1 MMNRT
6 TSFVVGALTCLV
18 AGTSF
23 VTIHLGDAG
32 AADECLA
39 APKQASAPGQHWYYR
54 IDRAT
59 QRHCWYLGDAGKA
72 ASRTAKA
79 ASAHRSTLTDSDREA
94 DSDRETALARSSNVR
109 AEMPMPQMSRDD
121 GAKVAAAAPVA
132 PVAADSGNA
141 AQQSTPG
148 VVASEAPAQSDVW
161 RALDAANFK
170 ASASEPPKPSA
181 SVAASTMADATQDTR
196 QDAKSDSDSASAA
209 SAAPAAAPAVA
220 PPSVAVVPPAIANW
234 QAPAMGRATSLSA
247 LFLAAFG
254 ALIFVTLAAAL
265 AYFFTDRTRSREVDG
280 GLSLPQ
286 DWPPEPFRLPSSLK
300 LLAHGSFVD
309 ESAPLPG
316 REHQDDDPRAGMLQ
330 NGQRDSDVHQI
341 EQLLTRVVRRSEN
354 LRGQIANA
362 TSPGPA

>member
-6 TSFVVGALTCLV
+6 TSFVVGALTCMV

-23 VTIHLGDAG
+23 VTMHLGDAG

-39 APKQASAPGQHWYYR
+39 APKTASSPGQHWYYR

-72 ASRTAKA
+72 ASRAAKA
-79 ASAHRSTLTDSDREA
+79 ASTHRSTLTDSDREA
-94 DSDRETALARSSNVR
+94 ALARSAANVH
-109 AEMPMPQMSRDD
+109 AELPMPQMSRDD
-121 GAKVAAAAPVA
+121 EAKPAPAAPAVVPAAPEGGNVA
-132 PVAADSGNA
+132 QG
-141 AQQSTPG
+141 
-148 VVASEAPAQSDVW
+148 ASSDATGGSSRSPDVW

-170 ASASEPPKPSA
+170 TAASEPPQPSP
-181 SVAASTMADATQDTR
+181 SVAAPATADAMPDTR
-196 QDAKSDSDSASAA
+196 QEVVPAPAASPAPVTA
-209 SAAPAAAPAVA
+209 PAQPAVSAAPPAPLARPDV
-220 PPSVAVVPPAIANW
+220 S
-234 QAPAMGRATSLSA
+234 AMGRATSLSA

-265 AYFFTDRTRSREVDG
+265 GYFFTDRTRSREVDGG

-286 DWPPEPFRLPSSLK
+286 DWPPEPFRLPSSLR

-309 ESAPLPG
+309 ESAPGHLY
-316 REHQDDDPRAGMLQ
+316 QLDDGSAGPPP

-341 EQLLTRVVRRSEN
+341 EQLLTRVVRRSDN

-362 TSPGPA
+362 ASPGPA

>member
-59 QRHCWYLGDAGKA
+59 QHHCWYLGDAGKA

-79 ASAHRSTLTDSDREA
+79 ASAHRSTLSDSDREA
-94 DSDRETALARSSNVR
+94 ASDRETVLARSSNVR

-121 GAKVAAAAPVA
+121 GAKAASAAPVA
-132 PVAADSGNA
+132 SVAADRGNA
-141 AQQSTPG
+141 AQQSASG
-148 VVASEAPAQSDVW
+148 VAASEAPAQSDVW

-170 ASASEPPKPSA
+170 PSTSEPPKPSA
-181 SVAASTMADATQDTR
+181 SAAASTIADATQDTR
-196 QDAKSDSDSASAA
+196 QDMKNDSDSVSAA
-209 SAAPAAAPAVA
+209 SAAPAAAAAFA
-220 PPSVAVVPPAIANW
+220 PPPVSVVPPAVVGW
-234 QAPAMGRATSLSA
+234 QAPAMGKATSLSA

-286 DWPPEPFRLPSSLK
+286 DWPAEPFRLPSSLK

-309 ESAPLPG
+309 ESAPLPS
-316 REHQDDDPRAGMLQ
+316 REHQDDDPRAGMPR
-330 NGQRDSDVHQI
+330 NGQRDTDVHQI
-341 EQLLTRVVRRSEN
+341 EQLLTRVVRRSEH
-354 LRGQIANA
+354 LRGQTANA

>member
-6 TSFVVGALTCLV
+6 TSFVVGALTCMV
-18 AGTSF
+18 AGASF
-23 VTIHLGDAG
+23 VTMHLGDAG

-39 APKQASAPGQHWYYR
+39 APKRASSPGQHWYYR

-72 ASRTAKA
+72 APRTAKA

-94 DSDRETALARSSNVR
+94 ALARSAGNVH
-109 AEMPMPQMSRDD
+109 AELPMPQMSRDD
-121 GAKVAAAAPVA
+121 DAKVASAAPAVVPTA
-132 PVAADSGNA
+132 PENGNA
-141 AQQSTPG
+141 APG
-148 VVASEAPAQSDVW
+148 ATADASSESSRSPDVW

-170 ASASEPPKPSA
+170 PAPSESPQTSP
-181 SVAASTMADATQDTR
+181 SVAAPVAADAAPDTKPET
-196 QDAKSDSDSASAA
+196 APAPIASPAPVTA
-209 SAAPAAAPAVA
+209 PALAQPVVSAAPPAPLARPDV
-220 PPSVAVVPPAIANW
+220 S
-234 QAPAMGRATSLSA
+234 AMSRATSLSA

-265 AYFFTDRTRSREVDG
+265 AYFFTDRTRSREVVGG

-286 DWPPEPFRLPSSLK
+286 DWPPEPFRLPSSLQ

-309 ESAPLPG
+309 ESAPGHARPL
-316 REHQDDDPRAGMLQ
+316 DDAGAPP
-330 NGQRDSDVHQI
+330 NKQRDNDVHQI